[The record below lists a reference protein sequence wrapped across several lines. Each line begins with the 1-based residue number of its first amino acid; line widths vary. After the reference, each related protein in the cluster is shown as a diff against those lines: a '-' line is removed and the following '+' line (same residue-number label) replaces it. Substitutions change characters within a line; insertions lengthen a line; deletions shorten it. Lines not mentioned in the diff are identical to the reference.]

1 MHFERVSLVWCV
13 PLLSRFKL
21 GTVELQPKLISSDT
35 PGISDDVT
43 ASVIE
48 IYGFFFSLAVG
59 YCFIFCTGGLFL
71 YDLQPVNRNYF
82 HRFFQR
88 LYFTWC
94 K

>member
-48 IYGFFFSLAVG
+48 IYGFFF
-59 YCFIFCTGGLFL
+59 L
-71 YDLQPVNRNYF
+71 YHWDIV
-82 HRFFQR
+82 
-88 LYFTWC
+88 LYFVQEVYSYMIFSL
-94 K
+94 

>member
-1 MHFERVSLVWCV
+1 MWCV

-48 IYGFFFSLAVG
+48 IYGFFFFFS
-59 YCFIFCTGGLFL
+59 TGILFYIL
-71 YDLQPVNRNYF
+71 YRRSILV
-82 HRFFQR
+82 
-88 LYFTWC
+88 
-94 K
+94 

>member
-13 PLLSRFKL
+13 PLLFRFKL

-48 IYGFFFSLAVG
+48 IYGFFFL
-59 YCFIFCTGGLFL
+59 
-71 YDLQPVNRNYF
+71 
-82 HRFFQR
+82 
-88 LYFTWC
+88 
-94 K
+94 